1 MGLNMPQETRIEKD
15 SMGPMT
21 VPAHALW
28 GASTQRAVE
37 NFPIS
42 GYRLGRRFIKAMGL
56 IKLCAAEVNA
66 RLGAVPKDK
75 TDLIARAAAEVI
87 DGKLDEHFVVDVFQT
102 GSGTSTNMNA
112 NEVIANR
119 AAQIAGGQ
127 IGSKELIHPNDHV
140 NQSQSSNDVIPTAMH
155 VSAAMALKEELIPAL
170 EHLAGKLEEKTR
182 AFDKIVKIGR
192 THLQD
197 ATPIRLGQEF
207 SGYAAQMRQSA
218 QRAKKAIAALRELAI
233 GGTAVGTGINTHK
246 DFGREVAA
254 LLSRKTGIEF
264 VEAANHF
271 EAQHAKDGFVE
282 ASGFLRTIAVSL
294 IKVAN
299 DIRHLGSGPRCGIGE
314 VRLPATQPG
323 SSIMPGKVNPV
334 MCEMVMQSAAHAIG
348 ADATINQAAV
358 LLGNFDLHVGMPV
371 MIHHFLEA
379 TRILSN
385 AARVFADR
393 CVAGIEADVERA
405 EALVEQSLA
414 MCTSLAP
421 VIGYDKAAA
430 LAKKAYE
437 TGKTVRQIA
446 LDEKVLPAGDLDKL
460 LNPRAMTEPGASA
473 GPASA

>member
-1 MGLNMPQETRIEKD
+1 MPQETRIEKD

-21 VPAHALW
+21 VPSHALW

-66 RLGAVPKDK
+66 KLGAVPKDK
-75 TDLIARAAAEVI
+75 TDLIAKAATEVI

-119 AAQIAGGQ
+119 AVQLAGGQ
-127 IGSKELIHPNDHV
+127 TGTKDLIHPNDHV

-170 EHLAGKLEEKTR
+170 EHLAGKLEEK
-182 AFDKIVKIGR
+182 AKVFDKIVKIGR

-207 SGYAAQMRQSA
+207 SGYAAQMRLSA
-218 QRAKKAIAALRELAI
+218 LRAQKAIRALRELAI

-246 DFGREVAA
+246 DFGREMAT
-254 LLSRKTGIEF
+254 LLSKKTGIEF

-299 DIRHLGSGPRCGIGE
+299 DLRHLGSGPRCGIGE
-314 VRLPATQPG
+314 VKLPATQPG

-334 MCEMVMQSAAHAIG
+334 MCEMVIQSAAHAIG

-393 CVAGIEADVERA
+393 CVTGIEADVERA

-430 LAKKAYE
+430 LAKRAYE

-446 LDEKVLPAGDLDKL
+446 LEEKVLPADKL
-460 LNPRAMTEPGASA
+460 NSLLDPRAMTEPGASA

>member
-1 MGLNMPQETRIEKD
+1 MPQETRIEKD

>member
-1 MGLNMPQETRIEKD
+1 MPQETRIEKD

-66 RLGAVPKDK
+66 KLGAVPKDK
-75 TDLIARAAAEVI
+75 SDLIAKAAAEVI

-119 AAQIAGGQ
+119 AAQLAGGQ
-127 IGSKELIHPNDHV
+127 IGSKDIHPNDHV

-170 EHLAGKLEEKTR
+170 EHLAGKLEEK
-182 AFDKIVKIGR
+182 AKVFDKIVKIGR

-207 SGYAAQMRQSA
+207 SGYATQMRLSA
-218 QRAKKAIAALRELAI
+218 LRAQKAIRALRELAI

-254 LLSRKTGIEF
+254 LLSKKTGIEF

-314 VRLPATQPG
+314 VKLPATQPG

-334 MCEMVMQSAAHAIG
+334 MCEMTIQAAAHAIG

-385 AARVFADR
+385 AARIFADR

-446 LDEKVLPAGDLDKL
+446 LEEKVLPADKL
-460 LNPRAMTEPGASA
+460 NSLLDPRAMTEPGASA
-473 GPASA
+473 GPAGG